1 MPESRR
7 PHADWLLLL
16 GFCAFLFFWG
26 LNYFGLIGADEPRYA
41 QIAREM
47 LARHDWI
54 TPVLGGKPW
63 LEKPP
68 LYYWQA
74 MISYLVFGVSDWAA
88 RIPAACDATFMVV
101 AVYLFLRRFH
111 QGFELD
117 GALMTASTAG
127 VIGFARAAA
136 TDMPLA
142 AMFTIGLL
150 AWRAWYEG
158 RQRKYLAAFY
168 AFMALGGLAKG
179 PIAPVLAGGT
189 IIIFAVLTR
198 DVKTLWRT
206 LWIPGILLFCV
217 IALPWYIAVQLRNP
231 DFFRIFIVQH
241 NFARFGSNL
250 YHHAQPVWYYAPV
263 ALLALVPWAI
273 LVVDAVV
280 EQVRLW
286 WSERSNIAHS
296 EEAFQAF
303 LLVWLFFPLLFFSMS
318 QSKLPGY
325 ILPAIPA
332 GTLLL
337 EQYLRRHVTDNVRP
351 PALAL
356 ILHSIVAATPIVL
369 AMAGPFFIV
378 YHRLVW
384 NRLIGVG
391 VFISILLSLGIAA
404 TLLSNLGLRMLRFVT
419 LIPVVL
425 SVAAILK
432 VAAPTMDERL
442 TARPLA
448 TEIARV
454 EQGLLPAAVFHVP
467 RETEYGLAFYRN
479 QKICSYDRGEIP
491 AQPHLLVTAEGEVSR
506 LPKSIRA
513 RRVSLL
519 GVYPPQ
525 HVEYYWVSAGM
536 SQEMQHGTSEAKA
549 PSNEGP

>member
-7 PHADWLLLL
+7 VHTDWLLLL

-47 LARHDWI
+47 LARHDWV

-74 MISYLVFGVSDWAA
+74 MISYQLFGASDWAA
-88 RIPAACDATFMVV
+88 RIPSAIDATLMVI
-101 AVYLFLRRFH
+101 AVYLFLRRFRG
-111 QGFELD
+111 GFELD
-117 GALMTASTAG
+117 GALMTASTAA
-127 VIGFARAAA
+127 VVGFSRAAA

-142 AMFTIGLL
+142 ASLTIGLL
-150 AWRAWYEG
+150 AWLAWYESG
-158 RQRKYLAAFY
+158 RRIYLVGFY
-168 AFMALGGLAKG
+168 VFIALGSLAKG
-179 PIAPVLAGGT
+179 PISPVLAAA
-189 IIIFAVLTR
+189 ILIIFSLLTR
-198 DVKTLWRT
+198 DLKTLWRT
-206 LWIPGILLFCV
+206 LWVPGILCFCIV
-217 IALPWYIAVQLRNP
+217 SLPWYVAVQLRNP

-241 NFARFGSNL
+241 NLARFGSNL
-250 YHHAQPVWYYAPV
+250 YHHAQPIWYYAPV

-280 EQVRLW
+280 EGVRLW
-286 WSERSNIAHS
+286 WSERRTIAHS
-296 EEAFQAF
+296 EQALNLF
-303 LLVWLFFPLLFFSMS
+303 LLVWLLFPILFFSIS

-337 EQYLRRHVTDNVRP
+337 VQYVRRHVTDNVRP

-356 ILHSIVAATPIVL
+356 VLHSIIAPAPVLVAL
-369 AMAGPFFIV
+369 AAPFFIV
-378 YHRLVW
+378 YHGVIW
-384 NRLIGVG
+384 SALIGIG
-391 VFISILLSLGIAA
+391 VFIAILLAVGIAA
-404 TLLSNLGLRMLRFVT
+404 TLLSSLGLRMLRFVS

-425 SVAAILK
+425 AVAAILK
-432 VAAPTMDERL
+432 VAAPTVDERL

-448 TEIARV
+448 NEIARV
-454 EQGLLPAAVFHVP
+454 EQGLLPAAVFHAQ

-479 QKICSYDRGEIP
+479 QRIFSYDRGEIP
-491 AQPHLLVTAEGEVSR
+491 AQAHVLVTAEGELSH
-506 LPKSIRA
+506 LPKSIGG

-525 HVEYYWVSAGM
+525 HLEYYWVSAA
-536 SQEMQHGTSEAKA
+536 GTQVDHMHMR
-549 PSNEGP
+549 

>member
-1 MPESRR
+1 MPERSRAR
-7 PHADWLLLL
+7 TDWLLLV
-16 GFCAFLFFWG
+16 GFCGFLFFWG

-47 LARHDWI
+47 LGRHDWI

-74 MISYLVFGVSDWAA
+74 IISYRIFGVSDWAS
-88 RIPAACDATFMVV
+88 RIPSAVDATLMVV
-101 AVYLFLRRFH
+101 AVYLFLRCFRR
-111 QGFELD
+111 GFELD
-117 GALMTASTAG
+117 GALMTASTAA

-142 AMFTIGLL
+142 AAFTIGLV
-150 AWRAWYEG
+150 AWFAWYESNK
-158 RQRKYLAAFY
+158 RKYLAGFY
-168 AFMALGGLAKG
+168 VFIALGTLAKG
-179 PIAPVLAGGT
+179 PIAPVLAAA
-189 IIIFAVLTR
+189 IIITFSLLTR

-206 LWIPGILLFCV
+206 LWIPGIFLFCIV
-217 IALPWYIAVQLRNP
+217 ALPWYIAVQLRNP
-231 DFFRIFIVQH
+231 DFFRIFILQH
-241 NFARFGSNL
+241 NLARFGTNL
-250 YHHAQPVWYYAPV
+250 YHHAQPIWYYAPV
-263 ALLALVPWAI
+263 ALLALVPWTI
-273 LVVDAVV
+273 LVVDTIV
-280 EQVRLW
+280 EDMRLW
-286 WSERSNIAHS
+286 WAEHRTIAHS
-296 EEAFQAF
+296 EEALNAF
-303 LLVWLFFPLLFFSMS
+303 LLAWLFFPILFFSTS

-337 EQYLRRHVTDNVRP
+337 AQYVRRHVTEDVRP

-356 ILHSIVAATPIVL
+356 VLHSFIAAAPVIVA
-369 AMAGPFFIV
+369 MAVPFFIV
-378 YHRLVW
+378 YHRW
-384 NRLIGVG
+384 AWSPLIGIG
-391 VFISILLSLGIAA
+391 VFIGILLAVGIAA
-404 TLLSNLGLRMLRFVT
+404 TLLSSLSLRMLRFVT

-432 VAAPTMDERL
+432 VGAPTIDEGL

-448 TEIARV
+448 KEIARV
-454 EQGLLPAAVFHVP
+454 EQGLLPAAIFHVS

-479 QKICSYDRGEIP
+479 QKIFSYDRGEIP
-491 AQPHLLVTAEGEVSR
+491 SQPHLLVTSEGELAH
-506 LPKSIRA
+506 LPTSIHA

-525 HVEYYWVSAGM
+525 HLEYYWVSAA
-536 SQEMQHGTSEAKA
+536 GTQMDRMRTQ
-549 PSNEGP
+549 

>member
-7 PHADWLLLL
+7 IHTDWLLLS

-54 TPVLGGKPW
+54 TPVLGGKSW

-74 MISYLVFGVSDWAA
+74 MISYRIFGVSDWAA
-88 RIPAACDATFMVV
+88 RIPSALDATLMVI
-101 AVYLFLRRFH
+101 AVYLFLRHFRR
-111 QGFELD
+111 GFELD
-117 GALMTASTAG
+117 GALMTASTAA
-127 VIGFARAAA
+127 VIGFSRAAA

-150 AWRAWYEG
+150 AWFAWYESG
-158 RQRKYLAAFY
+158 RRVYLAGFY
-168 AFMALGGLAKG
+168 GFIALGSLAKG
-179 PIAPVLAGGT
+179 PISPVLAAA
-189 IIIFAVLTR
+189 ILIIFTLVTR
-198 DVKTLWRT
+198 DLKTLWRT
-206 LWIPGILLFCV
+206 FWIPGILLFCIV
-217 IALPWYIAVQLRNP
+217 AVPWYVAVQMRNP
-231 DFFRIFIVQH
+231 DFLRTFILQH
-241 NFARFGSNL
+241 NLARFGTNL
-250 YHHAQPVWYYAPV
+250 YHHAQPIWYYAPV

-280 EQVRLW
+280 EDVRLW
-286 WSERSNIAHS
+286 RGERRNLAHS
-296 EEAFQAF
+296 EEALNVF
-303 LLVWLFFPLLFFSMS
+303 LLVWLLFPVLFFSIS

-337 EQYLRRHVTDNVRP
+337 AQYVRRHVTDDVRP

-356 ILHSIVAATPIVL
+356 VLHSIVAAAPVIV
-369 AMAGPFFIV
+369 AMATPFFIV
-378 YHRLVW
+378 YHRIVW
-384 NRLIGVG
+384 SPLLGIG
-391 VFISILLSLGIAA
+391 VFIAILLAAGIAA

-432 VAAPTMDERL
+432 VTAPTVDERL

-448 TEIARV
+448 NEIAHV
-454 EQGLLPAAVFHVP
+454 EQGLLPAAAFHVP

-479 QKICSYDRGEIP
+479 QKIFSYDRGEIP
-491 AQPHLLVTAEGEVSR
+491 AQAHLLVMAEGELSH
-506 LPKSIRA
+506 LPKPVGE
-513 RRVSLL
+513 RRISLL

-525 HVEYYWVSAGM
+525 HVEYYWVSAVGM
-536 SQEMQHGTSEAKA
+536 QMNHMQRMK
-549 PSNEGP
+549 

>member
-1 MPESRR
+1 MPERSRVR
-7 PHADWLLLL
+7 TDWLLLL
-16 GFCAFLFFWG
+16 GFCGFLFFWG

-74 MISYLVFGVSDWAA
+74 MISYRIFGFSDWAA
-88 RIPAACDATFMVV
+88 RIPSALDATLMVV
-101 AVYLFLRRFH
+101 AVYLFLRRFRR
-111 QGFELD
+111 GFELD
-117 GALMTASTAG
+117 GTLMTASTAA
-127 VIGFARAAA
+127 VIGFSRAAA

-142 AMFTIGLL
+142 ATVTIGLL
-150 AWRAWYEG
+150 AWFAWYESEN
-158 RQRKYLAAFY
+158 RFYLAAFY
-168 AFMALGGLAKG
+168 GFIALGGLAKG
-179 PIAPVLAGGT
+179 PIAPVLSVA
-189 IIIFAVLTR
+189 ILVIFSLLTR

-206 LWIPGILLFCV
+206 VWTPGVLLFC
-217 IALPWYIAVQLRNP
+217 ILALPWYFAVQLRNP
-231 DFFRIFIVQH
+231 DFFHTFILQH
-241 NFARFGSNL
+241 NLARFGSDL
-250 YHHAQPVWYYAPV
+250 YHHTQPIWYYAPV
-263 ALLALVPWAI
+263 ALLALVPWTI
-273 LVVDAVV
+273 LVVDAIV
-280 EQVRLW
+280 EDARLW
-286 WSERSNIAHS
+286 WSERHSIAHS
-296 EEAFQAF
+296 EKALNAF
-303 LLVWLFFPLLFFSMS
+303 LLVWLFFPILFFSLS

-337 EQYLRRHVTDNVRP
+337 AQYVRRHVTDDVRP

-356 ILHSIVAATPIVL
+356 MLHSIIAAAPVIL
-369 AMAGPFFIV
+369 AMTVPYFIV
-378 YHRLVW
+378 YHRVVW
-384 NRLIGVG
+384 SPLIGIG
-391 VFISILLSLGIAA
+391 VFITILLAAGIAA

-432 VAAPTMDERL
+432 VAAPTVDERL

-448 TEIARV
+448 KEIERV
-454 EQGLLPAAVFHVP
+454 EQGLLPAAVFHIP

-479 QKICSYDRGEIP
+479 QKIFSYDRGEIP
-491 AQPHLLVTAEGEVSR
+491 PQAHLLVTAEGELAHLR
-506 LPKSIRA
+506 TA
-513 RRVSLL
+513 FAGRRVSLL

-525 HVEYYWVSAGM
+525 HLEYYWVSAAGAQM
-536 SQEMQHGTSEAKA
+536 DPTKHLK
-549 PSNEGP
+549 

>member
-7 PHADWLLLL
+7 VHTDWLLLL

-74 MISYLVFGVSDWAA
+74 MMSYRILGVSDWAA
-88 RIPAACDATFMVV
+88 RIPSAIDATLMVI
-101 AVYLFLRRFH
+101 AVYLFLRRFRR
-111 QGFELD
+111 GFELD
-117 GALMTASTAG
+117 GALMTASTAA
-127 VIGFARAAA
+127 VIGFSRAAA

-150 AWRAWYEG
+150 AWLAWYENG
-158 RQRKYLAAFY
+158 ERKYLATFY
-168 AFMALGGLAKG
+168 VFIALGYLAKG
-179 PIAPVLAGGT
+179 PISPVLAAA
-189 IIIFAVLTR
+189 ILIIFTLLTR
-198 DVKTLWRT
+198 DLKTLWRT
-206 LWIPGILLFCV
+206 LWIPGILLFCIV
-217 IALPWYIAVQLRNP
+217 ALPWYMAVQLRHP
-231 DFFRIFIVQH
+231 DFFRIFILQH
-241 NFARFGSNL
+241 NLARFGTNL
-250 YHHAQPVWYYAPV
+250 YHHAQPIWYYAPV

-273 LVVDAVV
+273 FVVDAVL
-280 EQVRLW
+280 EDVRLW
-286 WSERSNIAHS
+286 WSQRRDIAHS
-296 EEAFQAF
+296 EEALNLFF
-303 LLVWLFFPLLFFSMS
+303 LVWLLFPIVFFSIS

-337 EQYLRRHVTDNVRP
+337 AQYLHRHVTDDVPP

-356 ILHSIVAATPIVL
+356 ILHSIVAVAPVIL
-369 AMAGPFFIV
+369 AMAAPFFIV
-378 YHRLVW
+378 YQRIVWSPLVS
-384 NRLIGVG
+384 IG
-391 VFISILLSLGIAA
+391 VFIAILLAVGIAA
-404 TLLSNLGLRMLRFVT
+404 TLLSSLGLRMLRFVT

-432 VAAPTMDERL
+432 VAAPTIDERL

-448 TEIARV
+448 NEITRV

-467 RETEYGLAFYRN
+467 RETEYGLSFYRN
-479 QKICSYDRGEIP
+479 QKIFSYDRGEIP
-491 AQPHLLVTAEGEVSR
+491 TQPHLLVTAEGELSH
-506 LPKSIRA
+506 LPKSIST
-513 RRVSLL
+513 RRISLL

-525 HVEYYWVSAGM
+525 HLEYYWVSAAD
-536 SQEMQHGTSEAKA
+536 SHIAPMQTQ
-549 PSNEGP
+549 